1 VHGGRYDLA
10 VDSSLCPTLRP
21 MAPAPSVMAP
31 SDGAFGKV
39 KRGERPF
46 KEETGLGR
54 GGAGG
59 GARSLSAAEGTEP
72 SPAPV
77 CAGPLIWGFLAPER

>member
-1 VHGGRYDLA
+1 
-10 VDSSLCPTLRP
+10 

-54 GGAGG
+54 GG

-77 CAGPLIWGFLAPER
+77 CAGPLIWAPVCAGPLIWAPVCAGPLIWGFLAPER